1 MATRRKGNS
10 NIMSNNNLDSSN
22 ATTTTGRYKTKE
34 ISPLEIAND
43 DISSTTNGNT
53 NNTTSTIEE
62 QYKSEREQTKLRHWK
77 ESEYAAGLV
86 EPTWADEHYKNQQQ
100 GCCTCCCSESSTG
113 GGMGQMFQ
121 EEIDPG
127 CGCIFLSALVCSKL
141 NAGRIGNMIILKE
154 RYVMVE
160 VDDNEEDEEGGG
172 QEQIDGFVDEEAL
185 HQRNN
190 KSNND
195 TTTEK
200 TKTTTKRLVRKREI
214 QFMLGPFWPMLLF
227 ITYPLIFGVS
237 ALTLYT
243 AIPGK
248 PWYVQIGWAIL
259 TLLLIR
265 ALFNTGFRDPGILMR
280 HKNPP
285 PVKDDDDDG
294 NTTRRVGFRWGNEAG
309 PWRWSDLA
317 QSYRPRN
324 SMYCPDC
331 KVIIEEFDH
340 T

>member
-1 MATRRKGNS
+1 
-10 NIMSNNNLDSSN
+10 MSNNSN
-22 ATTTTGRYKTKE
+22 TGEPNNNNITTTTGRYKTKE

-43 DISSTTNGNT
+43 DISSTN
-53 NNTTSTIEE
+53 NNTTSQTIEE

-86 EPTWADEHYKNQQQ
+86 EPTWADEHFKNQQQ
-100 GCCTCCCSESSTG
+100 GCCTCCCSESSSG

-160 VDDNEEDEEGGG
+160 VDEEEDEEEGG

-190 KSNND
+190 KSND
-195 TTTEK
+195 DATTEK
-200 TKTTTKRLVRKREI
+200 NKTTIKRLVRKREI

-248 PWYVQIGWAIL
+248 PIYVQIGWAIL

-285 PVKDDDDDG
+285 PVKDDTDDE
-294 NTTRRVGFRWGNEAG
+294 NTTRRVGFRWGNENG
-309 PWRWSDLA
+309 PWRWSDPA

>member
-1 MATRRKGNS
+1 MATRRKGNN

-22 ATTTTGRYKTKE
+22 TTGRYKTKE

-43 DISSTTNGNT
+43 ISSTNGNT
-53 NNTTSTIEE
+53 NNTTIEE
-62 QYKSEREQTKLRHWK
+62 QYKSEREQNKLRHWK

-86 EPTWADEHYKNQQQ
+86 EPTWADEHFKNQQQ

-113 GGMGQMFQ
+113 GQMFQ

-160 VDDNEEDEEGGG
+160 VDNEEDEEESGG

-195 TTTEK
+195 TTAEK
-200 TKTTTKRLVRKREI
+200 NKTTTKRLVRKREI

-237 ALTLYT
+237 SLTLYT

-248 PWYVQIGWAIL
+248 PIYVQIGWAIL

-265 ALFNTGFRDPGILMR
+265 SLFNTGFRDPGILMR

-285 PVKDDDDDG
+285 PVKDDDDE
-294 NTTRRVGFRWGNEAG
+294 NTTRRVGFRWGNENG
-309 PWRWSDLA
+309 PWRWSD
-317 QSYRPRN
+317 
-324 SMYCPDC
+324 
-331 KVIIEEFDH
+331 
-340 T
+340 